1 MTDDDDDRGSRLT
14 PEGVIERVRR
24 CLRGHDDLLDGF
36 RAFLPEVRDE
46 TRRDGRETRRRHG
59 DDAKTTMARDDEGAV
74 TDGDARRAGRGAG
87 ILDGDGDGE
96 RDARARTTG
105 DVERARKTE
114 KGAERAG
121 GGDEARMRGA
131 RATATRA
138 RRARGGE
145 RDADRRG
152 EKSAGVGGTL

>member
-1 MTDDDDDRGSRLT
+1 M
-14 PEGVIERVRR
+14 
-24 CLRGHDDLLDGF
+24 LDGF
-36 RAFLPEVRDE
+36 RAFLPEVRDARDE
-46 TRRDGRETRRRHG
+46 TDARRDGDG
-59 DDAKTTMARDDEGAV
+59 DDAKTTTMARDDEGAV

-152 EKSAGVGGTL
+152 KSRLGSEGLFDESRPVDRLKPQPSDRPT

>member
-1 MTDDDDDRGSRLT
+1 
-14 PEGVIERVRR
+14 
-24 CLRGHDDLLDGF
+24 
-36 RAFLPEVRDE
+36 
-46 TRRDGRETRRRHG
+46 
-59 DDAKTTMARDDEGAV
+59 MARDDEGAV

-152 EKSAGVGGTL
+152 EKSAGVGGTLRRVRDPSRPFERNHSRPTDRLIRRREPAVDVERAGRRGAGRRPGRYRSFRGRARARSSG

>member
-1 MTDDDDDRGSRLT
+1 M
-14 PEGVIERVRR
+14 IERVRR

-36 RAFLPEVRDE
+36 RAFLPEVRDARDE
-46 TRRDGRETRRRHG
+46 TDARRDGDG
-59 DDAKTTMARDDEGAV
+59 DDAKTTTMARDDEGAV

>member
-1 MTDDDDDRGSRLT
+1 
-14 PEGVIERVRR
+14 
-24 CLRGHDDLLDGF
+24 
-36 RAFLPEVRDE
+36 
-46 TRRDGRETRRRHG
+46 
-59 DDAKTTMARDDEGAV
+59 MARDDEGAV

-87 ILDGDGDGE
+87 ILDGDGDVA

>member
-1 MTDDDDDRGSRLT
+1 M
-14 PEGVIERVRR
+14 
-24 CLRGHDDLLDGF
+24 LDGF
-36 RAFLPEVRDE
+36 RAFLPEVRDVRDE
-46 TRRDGRETRRRHG
+46 TDARRRARDGRE
-59 DDAKTTMARDDEGAV
+59 TTMARDDEGAV

>member
-1 MTDDDDDRGSRLT
+1 MTRERRMTDDDDDGDAVSRVQARGD
-14 PEGVIERVRR
+14 EGKRR
-24 CLRGHDDLLDGF
+24 
-36 RAFLPEVRDE
+36 RA
-46 TRRDGRETRRRHG
+46 RDGRE
-59 DDAKTTMARDDEGAV
+59 TTMARDDEGAV

>member
-1 MTDDDDDRGSRLT
+1 M
-14 PEGVIERVRR
+14 
-24 CLRGHDDLLDGF
+24 LDGF
-36 RAFLPEVRDE
+36 RAFLPEVRDARDE
-46 TRRDGRETRRRHG
+46 TDARRDGDG
-59 DDAKTTMARDDEGAV
+59 DDAKTTTMARDDEGAV

-87 ILDGDGDGE
+87 ILDGDGDGDGE

>member
-1 MTDDDDDRGSRLT
+1 
-14 PEGVIERVRR
+14 
-24 CLRGHDDLLDGF
+24 LLDGF
-36 RAFLPEVRDE
+36 RAFLPEVRDARDE
-46 TRRDGRETRRRHG
+46 TDARRDGGG
-59 DDAKTTMARDDEGAV
+59 DDAKTTTMARDDEGAV

>member
-1 MTDDDDDRGSRLT
+1 M
-14 PEGVIERVRR
+14 
-24 CLRGHDDLLDGF
+24 LDGF
-36 RAFLPEVRDE
+36 RAFLPEVRDARDE
-46 TRRDGRETRRRHG
+46 TDARRDGDG

-145 RDADRRG
+145 NATPIDAGKSRLGSEGLFDESRPVDRLKPQPSDRP
-152 EKSAGVGGTL
+152 T